1 MSSGP
6 SAVPRTASRSRGGFE
21 ALFAAHHDFVR
32 RSALALGVPVR
43 YADDVVQDVFIV
55 ALRRIGDLHPDA
67 SARGW
72 LYGILRNVAR
82 RAKAK
87 DARRPPLHL
96 AQGSEASPDE
106 TLDWRRAAGVV
117 EAFMAGLDDEKRE
130 VFVLCELEGMT
141 APEVT
146 TATSIKLNTVYSRL
160 RTVRALF
167 SKAVAREEAKRQR
180 TRLR

>member
-1 MSSGP
+1 MTSGP
-6 SAVPRTASRSRGGFE
+6 SAAPRAAPATGGGFE
-21 ALFAAHHDFVR
+21 ALFVAHHDFVR

-43 YADDVVQDVFIV
+43 FADDVVQDVFIV
-55 ALRRIGDLHPDA
+55 ALRRLEDLRPEA

-96 AQGSEASPDE
+96 AQDSEAPPDE
-106 TLDWRRAAGVV
+106 ALDWRRAAGVV
-117 EAFMAGLDDEKRE
+117 ESFMAGLDDEKRE

-141 APEVT
+141 APEVAA
-146 TATSIKLNTVYSRL
+146 ATSIKLNTVYSRL

-167 SKAVAREEAKRQR
+167 SKTVAREETKRAR

>member
-1 MSSGP
+1 MTSGP
-6 SAVPRTASRSRGGFE
+6 SAIPRAAEPRRGGFE
-21 ALFAAHHDFVR
+21 ALFEAHHDFVR
-32 RSALALGVPVR
+32 RSALALGVPAR
-43 YADDVVQDVFIV
+43 FADDVVQDVFIV
-55 ALRRIGDLHPDA
+55 ALRRLGDLRPGA

-96 AQGSEASPDE
+96 APDTETSPDE
-106 TLDWRRAAGVV
+106 ALDWRRAASMV
-117 EAFMAGLDDEKRE
+117 ESFLAGLDDEKRE

-141 APEVT
+141 APEV
-146 TATSIKLNTVYSRL
+146 AAAASVKLNTVYSRL

-180 TRLR
+180 TRSR

>member
-1 MSSGP
+1 M
-6 SAVPRTASRSRGGFE
+6 SRGAFE
-21 ALFAAHHDFVR
+21 ALFEAHHDFVR
-32 RSALALGVPVR
+32 RSALALGVPAR
-43 YADDVVQDVFIV
+43 FADDVVQDVFIV
-55 ALRRIGDLHPDA
+55 ALRRLGDLRPDA

-96 AQGSEASPDE
+96 APDAKASPDE
-106 TLDWRRAAGVV
+106 ALDWRRAASMV
-117 EAFMAGLDDEKRE
+117 ESFMAGLDEEKRE

-141 APEVT
+141 APEV
-146 TATSIKLNTVYSRL
+146 ANAASIKLNTVYSRL

-167 SKAVAREEAKRQR
+167 AKAVAREEAKRQR
-180 TRLR
+180 PRSR

>member
-1 MSSGP
+1 MTSGP
-6 SAVPRTASRSRGGFE
+6 SAVPRAAAPPGPGFE
-21 ALFAAHHDFVR
+21 TLFTEQHDFVR
-32 RSALALGVPVR
+32 RSALALGVPMR
-43 YADDVVQDVFIV
+43 FADDVVQDVFIV
-55 ALRRIGDLHPDA
+55 ALRRLEDLRPDA

-96 AQGSEASPDE
+96 AHDDGASPDE
-106 TLDWRRAAGVV
+106 ALDWRRAAGVV
-117 EAFMAGLDDEKRE
+117 ESFMAELDDEKRE

-141 APEVT
+141 APEVCA
-146 TATSIKLNTVYSRL
+146 ATSVKLNTVYSRL

-167 SKAVAREEAKRQR
+167 AKAVAREEAKQQR
-180 TRLR
+180 TRSR

>member
-1 MSSGP
+1 MTSGP
-6 SAVPRTASRSRGGFE
+6 SAVPRAPTTAQNGFE
-21 ALFAAHHDFVR
+21 VLFAEQHDFVR
-32 RSALALGVPVR
+32 RSALALGVPAR
-43 YADDVVQDVFIV
+43 FADDVVQDVFLV
-55 ALRRIGDLHPDA
+55 ALRRLSDLRPDA

-72 LYGILRNVAR
+72 LYGILRNVSR

-96 AQGSEASPDE
+96 AKDSEAPPDE
-106 TLDWRRAAGVV
+106 ALDWRRAAGVV
-117 EAFMAGLDDEKRE
+117 ESFMAELDDEKRE

-141 APEVT
+141 APEASA
-146 TATSIKLNTVYSRL
+146 ATSVNLNTVYSRL

-180 TRLR
+180 TRTR

>member
-1 MSSGP
+1 MTSGP
-6 SAVPRTASRSRGGFE
+6 SAVPRAASDDRGGFE

-32 RSALALGVPVR
+32 RSALALGVPARVV
-43 YADDVVQDVFIV
+43 DDVVQDVFIV
-55 ALRRIGDLHPDA
+55 AFRRLADLRPDA
-67 SARGW
+67 SGRGW

-82 RAKAK
+82 RARAK

-96 AQGSEASPDE
+96 APGSAALPDE
-106 TLDWRRAAGVV
+106 TLDWRRAASVV
-117 EAFMAGLDDEKRE
+117 ESFMAGLDEEKRE

-141 APEVT
+141 APE
-146 TATSIKLNTVYSRL
+146 AAAAASIKLNTVYSRL

-167 SKAVAREEAKRQR
+167 SKAVAREDAKRQR

>member
-1 MSSGP
+1 MTSGP
-6 SAVPRTASRSRGGFE
+6 SAVPRAAPSGGGGFE

-32 RSALALGVPVR
+32 RSALALGVPARFV
-43 YADDVVQDVFIV
+43 DDVVQDVFIV
-55 ALRRIGDLHPDA
+55 ALRRFEDLRPDA
-67 SARGW
+67 STRGW

-96 AQGSEASPDE
+96 AKDADAPPDE
-106 TLDWRRAAGVV
+106 ALDWRRAASVV
-117 EAFMAGLDDEKRE
+117 ESFMAALDDEKRE

-141 APEVT
+141 APEV
-146 TATSIKLNTVYSRL
+146 AAAASIKLNTVYSRL

-167 SKAVAREEAKRQR
+167 AKAVAREEAKRQR
-180 TRLR
+180 PRSR

>member
-1 MSSGP
+1 MTSGP
-6 SAVPRTASRSRGGFE
+6 SAVPRAVPPPERGFE
-21 ALFAAHHDFVR
+21 ALFESQHDFVR

-43 YADDVVQDVFIV
+43 FADDVVQDVFIV
-55 ALRRIGDLHPDA
+55 ALRRWGSLDPGA

-96 AQGSEASPDE
+96 APSPDATPDE
-106 TLDWRRAAGVV
+106 ALDWRRAAGVV
-117 EAFMAGLDDEKRE
+117 ETFLASLEDDKRE

-141 APEVT
+141 APEVAA
-146 TATSIKLNTVYSRL
+146 ATGTKLNTVYSRL

-167 SKAVAREEAKRQR
+167 AKAITREEARRQR
-180 TRLR
+180 TRAR